1 MLALSKLFETKKSI
15 GRVVLV
21 ALCLQNASFT
31 LLRRYVSMTE
41 HVSSREILIVGELIK
56 FFVSIYFIS
65 NSVEKSSSEG
75 IGVAK
80 LWWLVKNSRKMI
92 ILSAIY
98 LAMNVLSFV
107 SIQYIG
113 AGEFTVCGQLKVLS
127 TATFSVI
134 VLGTNISNT
143 KWRALA
149 QLVIGCI
156 LVTSPALEAY
166 TADKRGDSIK
176 AVEENTNN
184 SALVLQ
190 FGYGAVLLEVL
201 LSGFASIYFEKV
213 IKSSDEI
220 ITIWER
226 NFQLSFYSIIIYA
239 AMIAY
244 DITTNASATLF
255 GGWEP
260 MTVLVACLGAAGG
273 LLVASSLKYADSI
286 LKTIATAGAIIIST
300 VLGYLFLDG
309 PMTYIVMLGMLTTVL
324 SIFNYTLDMTPS

>member
-1 MLALSKLFETKKSI
+1 MLSKLFESKRAI

-31 LLRRYVSMTE
+31 LLRRYVSLTE

-56 FFVSIYFIS
+56 FFASIYFIF
-65 NSVEKSSSEG
+65 NSEEKSSSQG
-75 IGVAK
+75 TGVSK
-80 LWWLVKNSRKMI
+80 LVWLVANSHKMI

-134 VLGTNISNT
+134 VLGTKISNT

-166 TADKRGDSIK
+166 NARKGGDGIGG
-176 AVEENTNN
+176 AVVEENDRNN
-184 SALVLQ
+184 AL
-190 FGYGAVLLEVL
+190 
-201 LSGFASIYFEKV
+201 
-213 IKSSDEI
+213 
-220 ITIWER
+220 
-226 NFQLSFYSIIIYA
+226 
-239 AMIAY
+239 
-244 DITTNASATLF
+244 
-255 GGWEP
+255 
-260 MTVLVACLGAAGG
+260 
-273 LLVASSLKYADSI
+273 I
-286 LKTIATAGAIIIST
+286 LH
-300 VLGYLFLDG
+300 
-309 PMTYIVMLGMLTTVL
+309 LGMGRCCWRCFSAALPLFT
-324 SIFNYTLDMTPS
+324 SRR